1 MSKFYKNTYK
11 TMKKIKKQITE
22 NLIMV
27 RPEHF
32 DFNYE
37 TAENN
42 HFQKKEKKLSKE
54 RILKNAKD
62 EFDNLYNKLIK
73 NKINVNVFND
83 RKKVRTTDS
92 VFPNN
97 WISLHQDG
105 SVYVYPMFS
114 ENRRKERRF
123 DIIEKLKKQF
133 EIKRVIDLSYF
144 EKESVFLEGT
154 GSMILDRQNK
164 ICYAAL
170 SDRTNLIA
178 LNNFCNRALYNPVTF
193 KSYQKVEEKKNLIY
207 HTNVMMCIA
216 DKYAIVCL
224 ETIHDTKERKKLISS
239 LEKTNKEI
247 IEISEKQCNNFA
259 GNMLQVLNR
268 NDQKFLIMSSTAY
281 KSLNTFQIKKILSFN
296 KVIHSNLEQIE
307 KLGGGS
313 ARCMIAENFLQ
324 KK

>member
-1 MSKFYKNTYK
+1 
-11 TMKKIKKQITE
+11 MKKIKKQITN
-22 NLIMV
+22 NLVMV

-37 TAENN
+37 TVKNN
-42 HFQKKEKKLSKE
+42 HFQKEEKKLSKE
-54 RILKNAKD
+54 KIQKNAKN

-83 RKKVRTTDS
+83 RKKVKTTDS

-105 SVYVYPMFS
+105 SVYIYPMFS

-123 DIIEKLKKQF
+123 DIIKKLKKQF
-133 EIKRVIDLSYF
+133 EVKSVIDLSYF
-144 EKESVFLEGT
+144 EKKSVFLEGT

-164 ICYAAL
+164 ICYASL

-178 LNNFCNRALYNPVTF
+178 LNDFCNRTLYNPVTF
-193 KSYQKVEEKKNLIY
+193 KSYQKLKGKINLIY

-216 DKYAIVCL
+216 DEYAIVCL
-224 ETIHDTKERKKLISS
+224 DTIHNKKEREIVISS

-247 IEISEKQCNNFA
+247 IEISEKQCNSFA
-259 GNMLQVLNR
+259 GNMLQVSNT
-268 NDQKFLIMSSTAY
+268 NDQKFLVMSSSAY
-281 KSLNTFQIKKILSFN
+281 KCLNTFQVKKILNYN
-296 KVIHSNLEQIE
+296 KVIYSNLEQIE

>member
-1 MSKFYKNTYK
+1 
-11 TMKKIKKQITE
+11 MKKIKKQITN

-42 HFQKKEKKLSKE
+42 HFQKEEKKLSKE
-54 RILKNAKD
+54 KILKNAKN
-62 EFDNLYNKLIK
+62 EFDNLYNKLII

-133 EIKRVIDLSYF
+133 EIKRIIDLSYF

-170 SDRTNLIA
+170 SDRTNIIA
-178 LNNFCNRALYNPVTF
+178 LNDFCNRTLYNPITF
-193 KSYQKVEEKKNLIY
+193 KSYQKVEGKINLIY
-207 HTNVMMCIA
+207 HTNVMMCVA
-216 DKYAIVCL
+216 DQYAIVCL
-224 ETIHDTKERKKLISS
+224 ATIHNTKEREILISS

-247 IEISEKQCNNFA
+247 IEISEKQCNSFA
-259 GNMLQVLNR
+259 GNMLQVSNT
-268 NDQKFLIMSSTAY
+268 NDQKFLVMSSNAY
-281 KSLNTFQIKKILSFN
+281 KCLNTTQIKKILNYN

>member
-1 MSKFYKNTYK
+1 MI
-11 TMKKIKKQITE
+11 KKIKKQITK
-22 NLIMV
+22 NLIMM

-42 HFQKKEKKLSKE
+42 HFQKEDKKLSKE
-54 RILKNAKD
+54 KILKNAKN
-62 EFDNLYNKLIK
+62 EFDNLYNKLII

-170 SDRTNLIA
+170 SDRTNIIA
-178 LNNFCNRALYNPVTF
+178 LNDFCNRALYNPIIF
-193 KSYQKVEEKKNLIY
+193 KSYQKVKGKINLIY
-207 HTNVMMCIA
+207 HTNVMMCVA
-216 DKYAIVCL
+216 DQYAIVCL
-224 ETIHDTKERKKLISS
+224 DTIHNTKEREILISS

-247 IEISEKQCNNFA
+247 IEISEKQCNSFA
-259 GNMLQVLNR
+259 GNMLQVSNT
-268 NDQKFLIMSSTAY
+268 NDQKFLVMSSTAY
-281 KSLNTFQIKKILSFN
+281 KCLNTTQKKKILNYN

>member
-1 MSKFYKNTYK
+1 MI
-11 TMKKIKKQITE
+11 KKIKKQITK

-42 HFQKKEKKLSKE
+42 HFQKEEKKLSKE
-54 RILKNAKD
+54 KILKNAKG
-62 EFDNLYNKLIK
+62 EFDNLYKKLIK
-73 NKINVNVFND
+73 NKINVDVFND

-133 EIKRVIDLSYF
+133 IIRRVIDLSYF
-144 EKESVFLEGT
+144 EKEFVFLEGT

-164 ICYAAL
+164 ICYSSI

-178 LNNFCNRALYNPVTF
+178 LNDFCNRALYNPVTF
-193 KSYQKVEEKKNLIY
+193 KSYQKVEGKINLIY

-216 DKYAIVCL
+216 DQYAIICL
-224 ETIHDTKERKKLISS
+224 DSIHNTKEREVLISS

-247 IEISEKQCNNFA
+247 IEISEKQCNSFA
-259 GNMLQVLNR
+259 GNMLQVSNR
-268 NDQKFLIMSSTAY
+268 NDQKFLVMSSSAY
-281 KSLNTFQIKKILSFN
+281 KCLNTFQIKKILSYN

>member
-1 MSKFYKNTYK
+1 
-11 TMKKIKKQITE
+11 MKKIKKQITN

-42 HFQKKEKKLSKE
+42 HFQKEEKKLSKE
-54 RILKNAKD
+54 KILKNAKN
-62 EFDNLYNKLIK
+62 EFDNLYNKLII

-170 SDRTNLIA
+170 SDRTNIIA
-178 LNNFCNRALYNPVTF
+178 LNDFCNRTLYNPIIF
-193 KSYQKVEEKKNLIY
+193 KSYQKVEGKINLIY
-207 HTNVMMCIA
+207 HTNVMMCVA
-216 DKYAIVCL
+216 DQYAIVCL
-224 ETIHDTKERKKLISS
+224 DTIHNTKEREILISS

-247 IEISEKQCNNFA
+247 IDISEKQCNSFA
-259 GNMLQVLNR
+259 GNMLQVSNT
-268 NDQKFLIMSSTAY
+268 NDQKFLVMSSTAY
-281 KSLNTFQIKKILSFN
+281 KCLNTTQIKKILNYN

>member
-1 MSKFYKNTYK
+1 
-11 TMKKIKKQITE
+11 MKKIKKQITN

-54 RILKNAKD
+54 KILRNAKN
-62 EFDNLYNKLIK
+62 EFDNLCNRLIK

-178 LNNFCNRALYNPVTF
+178 LNDFCNRALYNPVTF
-193 KSYQKVEEKKNLIY
+193 KSYQKVEGKINLIY

-216 DKYAIVCL
+216 DQYAIVCL
-224 ETIHDTKERKKLISS
+224 ETIHDKKEREVLISS

-247 IEISEKQCNNFA
+247 IEISEKQCNSFA
-259 GNMLQVLNR
+259 GNMLQVSNR
-268 NDQKFLIMSSTAY
+268 NDQKFLIMSSSAY
-281 KSLNTFQIKKILSFN
+281 RCLNTFQIKKILNYN

>member
-1 MSKFYKNTYK
+1 
-11 TMKKIKKQITE
+11 MKKIKKQITK

-42 HFQKKEKKLSKE
+42 HFQKEEKKLSKE
-54 RILKNAKD
+54 KILKNAKN

-73 NKINVNVFND
+73 NKINVDVFND

-105 SVYVYPMFS
+105 SVYIYPMFS
-114 ENRRKERRF
+114 KNRRKERRF

-133 EIKRVIDLSYF
+133 EIKSVIDLSYF

-170 SDRTNLIA
+170 SDRTNLIV
-178 LNNFCNRALYNPVTF
+178 LNNFCNRALYNPVIF
-193 KSYQKVEEKKNLIY
+193 KSYQKIEGNINLIY

-216 DKYAIVCL
+216 DQYAVVCL
-224 ETIHDTKERKKLISS
+224 DTIHNTKEREILISS

-247 IEISEKQCNNFA
+247 IEISEKQCNRFA
-259 GNMLQVLNR
+259 GNMLQVSNT
-268 NDQKFLIMSSTAY
+268 NNEKFLVMSSSAY
-281 KSLNTFQIKKILSFN
+281 KCLNTFQIKKILNYN

>member
-1 MSKFYKNTYK
+1 
-11 TMKKIKKQITE
+11 
-22 NLIMV
+22 
-27 RPEHF
+27 
-32 DFNYE
+32 
-37 TAENN
+37 
-42 HFQKKEKKLSKE
+42 
-54 RILKNAKD
+54 
-62 EFDNLYNKLIK
+62 
-73 NKINVNVFND
+73 
-83 RKKVRTTDS
+83 
-92 VFPNN
+92 
-97 WISLHQDG
+97 
-105 SVYVYPMFS
+105 MFS

-178 LNNFCNRALYNPVTF
+178 LNDFCNRALYNPVTF
-193 KSYQKVEEKKNLIY
+193 KSYQKVEGKINLIY

-216 DKYAIVCL
+216 DQYAIVCL
-224 ETIHDTKERKKLISS
+224 ETIHDKKEREVLISS

-247 IEISEKQCNNFA
+247 IEISEKQCNSFA
-259 GNMLQVLNR
+259 GNMLQVSNR
-268 NDQKFLIMSSTAY
+268 NDQKFLIMSSSAY
-281 KSLNTFQIKKILSFN
+281 RCLNTFQIKKILSYN

>member
-1 MSKFYKNTYK
+1 
-11 TMKKIKKQITE
+11 MKKIKKQITN

-37 TAENN
+37 TVENN
-42 HFQKKEKKLSKE
+42 HFQKEEKKLSKE
-54 RILKNAKD
+54 KILKNAKN

-73 NKINVNVFND
+73 NKINVDVFND
-83 RKKVRTTDS
+83 RKKVKTTDS

-105 SVYVYPMFS
+105 SVYIYPMFS

-123 DIIEKLKKQF
+123 DIIKKLKKQF
-133 EIKRVIDLSYF
+133 EVKRVIDLSYF
-144 EKESVFLEGT
+144 EKESVFLEST

-164 ICYAAL
+164 ICYASL

-178 LNNFCNRALYNPVTF
+178 LNNFCNRALYNPITF
-193 KSYQKVEEKKNLIY
+193 KSYQKLEGKINLIY

-216 DKYAIVCL
+216 DEYAIVCL
-224 ETIHDTKERKKLISS
+224 DTIHNTKEREIIISS

-247 IEISEKQCNNFA
+247 IEITEKQCNSFA
-259 GNMLQVLNR
+259 GNMLQVSNI
-268 NDQKFLIMSSTAY
+268 NDQKFLVMSSSAY
-281 KSLNTFQIKKILSFN
+281 KCLNSFQVKKILNYN
-296 KVIHSNLEQIE
+296 KVIYSNLEQIE

>member
-1 MSKFYKNTYK
+1 MI
-11 TMKKIKKQITE
+11 KKIKKQITPY
-22 NLIMV
+22 LIMV

-42 HFQKKEKKLSKE
+42 HFQTEEKKLSKKK
-54 RILKNAKD
+54 ILKNAKN

-73 NKINVNVFND
+73 NKISVNVFND

-105 SVYVYPMFS
+105 SVYLYPMFS

-178 LNNFCNRALYNPVTF
+178 LNDFCNRALYNPVTF
-193 KSYQKVEEKKNLIY
+193 KSYQKVKGKINLIY

-216 DKYAIVCL
+216 DQYAIVCL
-224 ETIHDTKERKKLISS
+224 DTIHNTKEREVLISS

-247 IEISEKQCNNFA
+247 IEISEKQCNSFA
-259 GNMLQVLNR
+259 GNMLQVSNK
-268 NDQKFLIMSSTAY
+268 NDQKFLVMSSSAY
-281 KSLNTFQIKKILSFN
+281 KCLNTFQIKKILSYN

>member
-1 MSKFYKNTYK
+1 MI
-11 TMKKIKKQITE
+11 KKIKKQITK

-42 HFQKKEKKLSKE
+42 HFQKEEKKLSKE
-54 RILKNAKD
+54 KILKNAKG
-62 EFDNLYNKLIK
+62 EFDNLYKKLIK
-73 NKINVNVFND
+73 NKINVDVFND

-133 EIKRVIDLSYF
+133 IIRRVIDLSYF
-144 EKESVFLEGT
+144 EKEFVFLEGT

-164 ICYAAL
+164 ICYSSI

-178 LNNFCNRALYNPVTF
+178 LNDFCNRALYNPVTF
-193 KSYQKVEEKKNLIY
+193 KSYQKVEGKINLIY

-216 DKYAIVCL
+216 DQYAIVCL
-224 ETIHDTKERKKLISS
+224 DSIHNTKEREVLISS

-247 IEISEKQCNNFA
+247 IEISEKQCNSFA
-259 GNMLQVLNR
+259 GNMLQVSNR
-268 NDQKFLIMSSTAY
+268 NDQKFLVMSSSAY
-281 KSLNTFQIKKILSFN
+281 KCLNTFQIKKILSYN